1 MNLEDIRGFSLM
13 NLARKNI
20 ILGKNGCGKS
30 YLLKQ
35 VEQHIRGRQNI
46 GKVRYISPE
55 RGGNLFYESTVEQNL
70 RHASTWM
77 DDTRRRNQAEN
88 FRQQSVSLYTRL
100 EMLTLREIEREHTQV
115 GYQPKNFQNT
125 IDKIN
130 TLLDRVR
137 LERSENGFIL
147 IVKDTGQSTSAELL
161 SSGEAE
167 LVSLAIE
174 FLSFS
179 KECDLTRQNFLFID
193 EPDVHLHPDLQDK
206 LAQFISTEISASH
219 LTIVIASH
227 STSFVG
233 ALARDGNANIAFMK
247 KGDIKLD
254 FREINEMQKQILP
267 MFGAHPL
274 SNVFNE
280 APILIVE
287 GEDDERIWQQAV
299 RSSVG
304 RIRFYP
310 CVAHSIDQMNA
321 YETQA
326 DNIIGAVYDNA
337 KGFSLRDRDGAS
349 EEIDNI
355 GSIVRMRLSCRA
367 AENLLLSDDVLR
379 FAGTDWNGLLVDVQ
393 NFVLESTHHRY
404 HERMREFLDSGANR
418 KDFDLKEIRMVLAGL
433 VTNKPW
439 EVLVGQTI
447 AHILQNPGID
457 GDNSLKSYLGPKV
470 CTELLRLAN

>member
-1 MNLEDIRGFSLM
+1 MNLEQIGGFSLM

-35 VEQHIRGRQNI
+35 VEQHIRGHLNV

-55 RGGNLFYESTVEQNL
+55 RGGNLSYAPNIDQNI
-70 RHASTWM
+70 RNTPNWI
-77 DDTRRRNQAEN
+77 DDARRKNQSDN
-88 FRQQSVSLYTRL
+88 FREQSVILYSRL
-100 EMLTLREIEREHTQV
+100 EILTLREIERDHTQP
-115 GYQPKNFQNT
+115 GYQPRSFQT
-125 IDKIN
+125 IIEKIN
-130 TLLDRVR
+130 TLLERVK
-137 LERSENGFIL
+137 LQRSDNGFAMVL
-147 IVKDTGQSTSAELL
+147 KETGATTNAAAL
-161 SSGEAE
+161 SSGESE

-174 FLSFS
+174 FLAFG
-179 KECDLTRQNFLFID
+179 KECDPERNNYLFID

-206 LAQFISTEISASH
+206 LAQFISREISAPH
-219 LTIVIASH
+219 LTIIIASH

-233 ALARDGNANIAFMK
+233 ALARDGNANITFMK
-247 KGDIKLD
+247 RGDIILD
-254 FREINEMQKQILP
+254 FREINEVQKQILP

-304 RIRFYP
+304 GMRFYP
-310 CVAHSIDQMNA
+310 CVAHSKDLMNA

-326 DNIIGAVYDNA
+326 DKIIGAVYDNA
-337 KGFSLRDRDGAS
+337 KGFSLRDRDDS
-349 EEIDNI
+349 PEEIENI

-367 AENLLLSDDVLR
+367 AENLLLSDDVLQL
-379 FAGTDWNGLLVDVQ
+379 AGTDWSGLLEEIR
-393 NFVLESTHHRY
+393 NFVLESAHHRY
-404 HERMREFLDSGANR
+404 HERMREFLDAGANR
-418 KDFDLKEIRMVLAGL
+418 RDFDLKEIRMVLAGL
-433 VTNKPW
+433 LTNKPW

-447 AHILQNPGID
+447 AHILQKPGID
-457 GDNSLKSYLGPKV
+457 GDNSLKAYLGQKV
-470 CTELLRLAN
+470 CTELLGLAY